1 MNETIEF
8 GIPWQDQ
15 PFDLAPMPPLPVVS
29 SAFVGTDP
37 ASSNVDGVSCTDI
50 HAMLEAEKLKRKRE
64 AARVRQQRCRHRKKA
79 EIRAQLPLVDLLNQQ
94 LPSNSSFFPNNNFTS
109 ISTTEMITVPPLV
122 PLAVPPPK
130 NSEQRETPDLTT
142 EEKLS
147 RKREAARIRQQRYRA
162 RKKSNGNRPQT
173 NTPAASA
180 NAEIHQQRTPVPTTP
195 CILDRFN
202 LNGSHGSSSYYPGS
216 LDSSSG
222 VPSFL
227 AMLGDADAL
236 ASHIDGDVYIEQI
249 VADV

>member
-1 MNETIEF
+1 MNETVEY

-29 SAFVGTDP
+29 SAFETTEQNG
-37 ASSNVDGVSCTDI
+37 NMDGMSCTDI
-50 HAMLEAEKLKRKRE
+50 QAMLEAEKLKRKRE

-79 EIRAQLPLVDLLNQQ
+79 ENRARLPTAVALNQQ
-94 LPSNSSFFPNNNFTS
+94 TSNATFFPDDDFT
-109 ISTTEMITVPPLV
+109 STTETTTMPPLV
-122 PLAVPPPK
+122 PLAVPPQQ
-130 NSEQRETPDLTT
+130 NSEQGDPPDLTS
-142 EEKLS
+142 EEKLI

-162 RKKSNGNRPQT
+162 RKKSNGLRPQANVLLT
-173 NTPAASA
+173 SAASQICQQNTPA
-180 NAEIHQQRTPVPTTP
+180 PTTP
-195 CILDRFN
+195 CTVDQFK
-202 LNGSHGSSSYYPGS
+202 LNNSHESKSYYPGS
-216 LDSSSG
+216 IDSSIG